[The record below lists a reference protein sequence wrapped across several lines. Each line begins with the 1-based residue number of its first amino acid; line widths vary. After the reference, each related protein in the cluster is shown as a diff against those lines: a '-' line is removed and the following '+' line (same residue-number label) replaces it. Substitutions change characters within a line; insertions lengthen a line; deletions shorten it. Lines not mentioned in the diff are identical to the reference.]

1 MSELAYISNLDPK
14 TLSSVSYNDTDLSI
28 IEQQNIDTVFDPDTD
43 YIEFFIYDFNKKLLY
58 STLDYRNYT
67 IQTQTDSVSGIAYN
81 TINVDPSIDSELFGI
96 DRGKFF
102 TKYNFFRKRLAS
114 NPNDVYYIS
123 EISSDRT
130 EIRLNS
136 TVIQANDV
144 INSTNEFINYITN
157 ATYYPEFYFN
167 NGDQLLTI
175 INIALVDDNPLLPS
189 VLLKL
194 YEPLPTNLDI
204 KSKGWIVEKVSEPV
218 AYGVEYPVTPITAS
232 NIGVQLGGPNFNIN
246 VQDQIGNSTN
256 QQSYN
261 TIINSPLT
269 GSNSQI
275 NSLFQEQAIDIN
287 VDYSDYSNF
296 VNFSSAVYRLENF
309 YYKLTQIQSS
319 SIQLSA
325 SVNIITGSTSASYAI
340 SQSRV
345 SLQNYINDTITNFD
359 EYEYYLYF
367 TSGSKAWP
375 KTNSTPPFIQ
385 AGTGSAAGLAF
396 LNAQTVTASNYD
408 IQNPNNLFYAIP
420 EYLRNDPSNQPFE
433 EFVGMIGNHFDNL
446 WVYYKDVTNKY
457 NADNRIDYGISK
469 DLVADVLKDFGLKI
483 YQNNFSSDDVYLAFL
498 GLTSSGSTFPVAN
511 ITSSLPVPNGSFI
524 EYISSSISASNSI
537 IPLND
542 LNKRIYKRLYHN
554 LPYLLKKKG
563 TEAGLRTLINT
574 YGIPDTIL
582 RINEFGGKNRNENQ
596 DWDNYQD
603 QFNYSWRPGNSTW
616 FFSSSWAS
624 FNSPSSDP
632 PYTMMFRF
640 KTSGSVPVAYS
651 QSFMNFDSNPNV
663 GLYLE
668 YSGSGLTS
676 ASYSGSIPSA
686 SYQYGNLKLINSNG
700 ASSSISLPFFNEDW
714 WSIMV
719 TYNPNTL
726 GTQVFAK
733 QKGTY
738 IGDNY
743 IKYQG
748 SSSDLG
754 LVFPSVNT
762 SNIFHFPPSG
772 SKTVFGKTYNNF
784 RDYLQE
790 LRFYS
795 TTVSE
800 SVFNDFV
807 LNPYSIEG
815 NQITGSQSSHQSLLF
830 RAPLGTDLKTF
841 TTLNSPSP
849 STNTVTLEVKT
860 NNETNPLQVT
870 SNWTSNFDT
879 TTFISPPNYDI
890 TVFSGSSFG
899 PFYSASII
907 IDTDTIIEDNV
918 SGYNSNIGFTFTPY
932 YNSTTVLPSYGVSS
946 IGTSYQV
953 KFYAFYSS
961 SDETNPAQWI
971 VKIKGVDNTNYGTSE
986 TSQPSLVANAINPET
1001 AQEITLNGN
1010 IFSHSTLPNSEIYF
1024 EIEQTDGSP
1033 TYIIAS
1039 GSVQNISPLQGIYYK
1054 FQQILTTEFNS
1065 YYTGSSIHPAVTGSF
1080 TTQSWTEGNSNYR
1093 LERNYPSSTNLSLT
1107 NVNQEYIYQ
1116 DQPNIG
1122 IKIQTN
1128 NKIQLAPS
1136 SSYGQ
1141 VLSKYRTI
1149 QQDYPI
1155 SQSYTED
1162 INYVE
1167 VGFSPQDEI
1176 NDDIQEQFG
1185 FFNIGD
1191 YIGDPRQISSSN
1203 TFYPDLNNLR
1213 DNYFQKYYQNNN
1225 IWDYIRIIKYFDN
1238 SLFKLIQDFIPARA
1252 GVATGVIIKP
1262 HILER
1267 SKYPVPQFTLTS
1279 SLAYVG
1285 SGSDNIVSNFTD
1297 VTITGSI
1304 GSITTLD
1311 TASGLNFITQSE
1323 WYESNPLY
1331 TFSSSNGGVMPD
1343 LYGATASSGYFVNI
1357 TQSYNGINDT
1367 IAGLV
1372 SYTDVS
1378 QQEFYNGE
1386 LSGSTLVVT
1395 TQSLNPECDIYLS
1408 ANDVPTPYVFS
1419 FYNSGITN
1427 FEAFSDTR
1435 TINNGEIYLYYD
1447 TGSTLGGDS
1456 IGPGGLPSTE

>member
-114 NPNDVYYIS
+114 NPNDVYYIN

-204 KSKGWIVEKVSEPV
+204 KSKGWIVEKISEPV

-385 AGTGSAAGLAF
+385 AGTGSAAGLTF

-511 ITSSLPVPNGSFI
+511 ITSSLPVPNGLFI

-603 QFNYSWRPGNSTW
+603 QFNYAINFNTNGFISASWDD
-616 FFSSSWAS
+616 
-624 FNSPSSDP
+624 FNSPDESP
-632 PYTMMFRF
+632 PKTVLFRF
-640 KTSGSVPVAYS
+640 KTNEYVPTYRSQSLLLFSGSGGILQNYRLV
-651 QSFMNFDSNPNV
+651 
-663 GLYLE
+663 LE
-668 YSGSGLTS
+668 YSGSGLVS

-686 SYQYGNLKLINSNG
+686 SYQNGTLKWISG
-700 ASSSISLPFFNEDW
+700 STSASIIQPFFNKDW
-714 WSIMV
+714 WSVM
-719 TYNPNTL
+719 L
-726 GTQVFAK
+726 KSDGTNQWVYAK
-733 QKGTY
+733 QKGSY

-748 SSSDLG
+748 SASFVNSNDLLDGTVASSSYLG
-754 LVFPSVNT
+754 GTGINSASLN
-762 SNIFHFPPSG
+762 
-772 SKTVFGKTYNNF
+772 GKTYYNLNGQF
-784 RDYLQE
+784 QE
-790 LRFYS
+790 FRFYS
-795 TTVSE
+795 TPLSE

-815 NQITGSQSSHQSLLF
+815 NEITGSQSSYESLLF
-830 RAPLGTDLKTF
+830 RAPLGTDLKTSF
-841 TTLNSPSP
+841 SFITPSP
-849 STNTVTLEVKT
+849 TVEPRNFSVEANT
-860 NNETNPLQVT
+860 
-870 SNWTSNFDT
+870 
-879 TTFISPPNYDI
+879 
-890 TVFSGSSFG
+890 
-899 PFYSASII
+899 
-907 IDTDTIIEDNV
+907 
-918 SGYNSNIGFTFTPY
+918 
-932 YNSTTVLPSYGVSS
+932 
-946 IGTSYQV
+946 
-953 KFYAFYSS
+953 
-961 SDETNPAQWI
+961 
-971 VKIKGVDNTNYGTSE
+971 YGTSPELEVVSDLIGEWDGKSFFLSTVNNVNPFWHWVDTLDLNDIWNNEKYDNGTGSFFVPPFGNNSPGE
-986 TSQPSLVANAINPET
+986 TISSFTCSITVHALNNNDTNTLVLNLRKTSDGTTIYSSEPQSVNSLNYNSPNILTFSSPINPNTFNSNESIGIFW
-1001 AQEITLNGN
+1001 EKIEGNG
-1010 IFSHSTLPNSEIYF
+1010 IYL
-1024 EIEQTDGSP
+1024 DV
-1033 TYIIAS
+1033 S
-1039 GSVQNISPLQGIYYK
+1039 GSDTNKHFLD
-1054 FQQILTTEFNS
+1054 FEFNQTNTIT
-1065 YYTGSSIHPAVTGSF
+1065 YNPFFTASSIHPAVTGSSITSSF
-1080 TTQSWTEGNSNYR
+1080 INNNSTYTVFA
-1093 LERNYPSSTNLSLT
+1093 YSSTFLPSYT
-1107 NVNQEYIYQ
+1107 TNQEFIYQ
-1116 DQPNIG
+1116 DQPNVG

-1162 INYVE
+1162 VNYVE

-1279 SLAYVG
+1279 SLTYVG
-1285 SGSDNIVSNFTD
+1285 SGSNNITSNFID

-1311 TASGLNFITQSE
+1311 TASGLNFITQSA

-1357 TQSYNGINDT
+1357 TQSYSGINDT

-1419 FYNSGITN
+1419 FYNSGIIPFDGFN
-1427 FEAFSDTR
+1427 N
-1435 TINNGEIYLYYD
+1435 INSIPSNGEIYLFYD
-1447 TGSTLGGDS
+1447 TGSALGGDT
-1456 IGPGGLPSTE
+1456 IGPGGLPTD

>member
-14 TLSSVSYNDTDLSI
+14 TLSSVSYNDTDLSV
-28 IEQQNIDTVFDPDTD
+28 IEQQNITTVFDPDTD
-43 YIEFFIYDFNKKLLY
+43 YIEFFIYDFNKKLLN
-58 STLDYRNYT
+58 SSLDYRNYT
-67 IQTQTDSVSGIAYN
+67 IQTQTDSVSGLAYN
-81 TINVDPSIDSELFGI
+81 TINVDPSADADLFGI

-102 TKYNFFRKRLAS
+102 TKYNFFRRRLAS
-114 NPNDVYYIS
+114 NPNDIYYIS

-136 TVIQANDV
+136 TVIQANDI

-167 NGDQLLTI
+167 NGNQLLTI
-175 INIALVDDNPLLPS
+175 INVALVDDNPLLPS

-194 YEPLPTNLDI
+194 YEPLPTNIDI

-232 NIGVQLGGPNFNIN
+232 DTSIPLGGPNFNVN
-246 VQDQIGNSTN
+246 VQDQIGNSTTF
-256 QQSYN
+256 QSYD

-275 NSLFQEQAIDIN
+275 DSLFQEQAIDIN
-287 VDYSDYSNF
+287 VDYSNYSNF

-319 SIQLSA
+319 SLQLSA
-325 SVNIITGSTSASYAI
+325 SVNIITGSTSASYAV

-345 SLQNYINDTITNFD
+345 SLQNYINDIITNFD

-375 KTNSTPPFIQ
+375 KTNSTPPYIQ
-385 AGTGSAAGLAF
+385 AGTGSVAGLAF
-396 LNAQTVTASNYD
+396 LSAQTVTASNYD

-483 YQNNFSSDDVYLAFL
+483 YQNNFSSEDVYLAFL

-603 QFNYSWRPGNSTW
+603 QFNYAINFNTNGFVSASWDD
-616 FFSSSWAS
+616 
-624 FNSPSSDP
+624 FNSPDGSP
-632 PYTMMFRF
+632 PKTVLFRF
-640 KTSGSVPVAYS
+640 KTNENVPTYSSQSLLLFSGSGGILQNYRLV
-651 QSFMNFDSNPNV
+651 
-663 GLYLE
+663 LE
-668 YSGSGLTS
+668 YSGSGLVS

-686 SYQYGNLKLINSNG
+686 SYQNGTLKWISG
-700 ASSSISLPFFNEDW
+700 STSASIIQPFFNKDW
-714 WSIMV
+714 WSVM
-719 TYNPNTL
+719 L
-726 GTQVFAK
+726 KSDGTDQWIYAK
-733 QKGTY
+733 QKGSY

-748 SSSDLG
+748 SASFVNSGDLLNGVVASSSLLG
-754 LVFPSVNT
+754 GTPINSASLN
-762 SNIFHFPPSG
+762 
-772 SKTVFGKTYNNF
+772 GKTYYNLNGKF
-784 RDYLQE
+784 QE
-790 LRFYS
+790 FRFYS
-795 TTVSE
+795 TPLSE

-807 LNPYSIEG
+807 LNPYSIES

-830 RAPLGTDLKTF
+830 RAPLGTDLKTSYTLITPQDIYN
-841 TTLNSPSP
+841 TTTDVATYSGTQIVSDYTSYYQYDTVGFSFEISNNTVNNVNPFYTWNIISDNDNRWDNTAETNQKGSRISPLYGINSVGDTVTTFDCSLTVYTDPSTAGQAQLQIKLKNNGGTTVYESQPITVTNDDANDPQTITLTGEIIP
-849 STNTVTLEVKT
+849 STNISSGD
-860 NNETNPLQVT
+860 PLGLYFSVPGT
-870 SNWTSNFDT
+870 ES
-879 TTFISPPNYDI
+879 
-890 TVFSGSSFG
+890 VFLAISGSDPNTRFL
-899 PFYSASII
+899 
-907 IDTDTIIEDNV
+907 N
-918 SGYNSNIGFTFTPY
+918 FTFNQENTI
-932 YNSTTVLPSYGVSS
+932 T
-946 IGTSYQV
+946 YQ
-953 KFYAFYSS
+953 S
-961 SDETNPAQWI
+961 
-971 VKIKGVDNTNYGTSE
+971 
-986 TSQPSLVANAINPET
+986 
-1001 AQEITLNGN
+1001 
-1010 IFSHSTLPNSEIYF
+1010 YF
-1024 EIEQTDGSP
+1024 EKT
-1033 TYIIAS
+1033 
-1039 GSVQNISPLQGIYYK
+1039 
-1054 FQQILTTEFNS
+1054 
-1065 YYTGSSIHPAVTGSF
+1065 SIHPAVTGSSITSSF
-1080 TTQSWTEGNSNYR
+1080 LNDSIYQVYNNTPSYTTNKEF
-1093 LERNYPSSTNLSLT
+1093 
-1107 NVNQEYIYQ
+1107 VYQ
-1116 DQPNIG
+1116 DQPNAG

-1141 VLSKYRTI
+1141 VLSKYRSI

-1162 INYVE
+1162 VNYVE

-1285 SGSDNIVSNFTD
+1285 SGSDNIISNFTD

-1311 TASGLNFITQSE
+1311 TASGLNFITQST

-1343 LYGATASSGYFVNI
+1343 LYGATASSGYFINI
-1357 TQSYNGINDT
+1357 TQSYRGVNNT

-1372 SYTDVS
+1372 SYTASS

-1386 LSGSTLVVT
+1386 LSGSSIIAT
-1395 TQSLNPECDIYLS
+1395 TQSLNPECDIYLD
-1408 ANDVPTPYVFS
+1408 ANKTATPYVFS
-1419 FYNSGITN
+1419 FYNSGMID

-1456 IGPGGLPSTE
+1456 IGPGGLPTE